1 MAEGTRDVQDHWT
14 RRGVLAWIDAV
25 LTELG
30 HDPEN
35 LTPEILATV
44 EHLHTGG
51 LATTRDQ
58 AERVTLTQD
67 SRVLDIGC
75 GLGGPARYLANRYGC
90 RVDGIDL
97 TPELIET
104 GQVLTER
111 CGLSGRVVLQ
121 IGDALDLPYPN
132 KAFDVVWC
140 QNVTMNIS
148 DKAGFLAEVCRVLR
162 PGGLF
167 TSTEFSVGP
176 GGDILYPVL
185 WAYDAS
191 ISFLVS
197 EDVMRAQFEA
207 AGLRIRDWTNY
218 SDVVIERNKL
228 TAGAPPNK
236 LVNQLVFGEDVPER
250 QRNGQRNLIE
260 RRVIYW
266 MITAERP

>member
-1 MAEGTRDVQDHWT
+1 MAEETWDVQDHWT
-14 RRGVLAWIDAV
+14 RRGVLARIDAV
-25 LTELG
+25 LIELG
-30 HDPEN
+30 HDPQN
-35 LTPEILATV
+35 LTPERLATV

-58 AERVTLTQD
+58 VERITLTRD

-90 RVDGIDL
+90 RVDGRDL

-104 GQVLTER
+104 GQVLTKR
-111 CGLSGRVVLQ
+111 CGLSDRVVLQ
-121 IGDALDLPYPN
+121 IGDALNLPYPD

-148 DKAGFLAEVCRVLR
+148 DKARFLAEVYRMLR

-167 TSTEFSVGP
+167 TSTEFSSGP
-176 GGDILYPVL
+176 GGDILYPL
-185 WAYDAS
+185 IWAYNAPTNFL
-191 ISFLVS
+191 IS
-197 EDVMRAQFEA
+197 ENVMRAQFET
-207 AGLRIRDWTNY
+207 AGFRIRDWTNY
-218 SDVVIERNKL
+218 SDVVIERSKL
-228 TAGAPPNK
+228 TPGAPPNK
-236 LVNQLVFGEDVPER
+236 LADQLVFGEDVPER

-260 RRVIYW
+260 RRIIYW

>member
-1 MAEGTRDVQDHWT
+1 MTEVTGDVQNHWT
-14 RRGVLAWIDAV
+14 RRGVLARIDAV

-30 HDPEN
+30 HDPQN

-58 AERVTLTQD
+58 AERLTLTQD

-104 GQVLTER
+104 GKVLTER
-111 CGLSGRVVLQ
+111 CGLFDRVVLQ
-121 IGDALDLPYPN
+121 IGDALDLPYPD

-140 QNVTMNIS
+140 QNVAMNIS
-148 DKAGFLAEVCRVLR
+148 DKAGFLAEAYRVLR
-162 PGGLF
+162 PGGWF

-176 GGDILYPVL
+176 RGDILYPVL
-185 WAYDAS
+185 WAYDEGGSS
-191 ISFLVS
+191 I
-197 EDVMRAQFEA
+197 
-207 AGLRIRDWTNY
+207 G
-218 SDVVIERNKL
+218 
-228 TAGAPPNK
+228 
-236 LVNQLVFGEDVPER
+236 
-250 QRNGQRNLIE
+250 
-260 RRVIYW
+260 
-266 MITAERP
+266 